1 MARFIFLLL
10 LLIAIAFGVHI
21 YLSETRP
28 AAESPREINREQLKI
43 ILPADSGKAT
53 TGSAAPAAIDVKA
66 EALAVRKMAEAFS
79 GGACVDFSV
88 KPADAARAQTAFAD
102 MKGGDK
108 VASRS
113 VEEFT
118 RYGVSMPA
126 SKDRKTAETLV
137 ASLKKAGLKDVLI
150 LSDNSLSLGVFS
162 NEETANRGYADVVK
176 KAGAAVKGAV
186 VVPRNPQ
193 AKETIFTLREPDT
206 NMIARLTIMQRE
218 YVDSTVKAVTCPVA
232 SIPASASQ
240 SATVT
245 SAKN

>member
-21 YLSETRP
+21 YLSETKP
-28 AAESPREINREQLKI
+28 AAESPREINRDQIKI
-43 ILPADSGKAT
+43 IPPVEPGKA
-53 TGSAAPAAIDVKA
+53 AAGQAASAAIDPIA

-88 KPADAARAQTAFAD
+88 KPADAVRAQTAFAD

-126 SKDRKTAETLV
+126 SKDRKTAEALV
-137 ASLKKAGLKDVLI
+137 ATLKKAGLKDVLI

-162 NEETANRGYADVVK
+162 NEETANRGYVDLVK
-176 KAGAAVKGAV
+176 KAGPAIKNAVI
-186 VVPRNPQ
+186 VPRNPQ
-193 AKETIFTLREPDT
+193 FRETIFTVREPDT

-218 YVDSTVKAVTCPVA
+218 YDGSVVKAVTCPA
-232 SIPASASQ
+232 GTAPQTAA
-240 SATVT
+240 VT
-245 SAKN
+245 PAKN

>member
-21 YLSETRP
+21 YLSETKP
-28 AAESPREINREQLKI
+28 VAESPREINRDQIKI
-43 ILPADSGKAT
+43 IPPAEPAKAA
-53 TGSAAPAAIDVKA
+53 TGQAAPIAIDAKA
-66 EALAVRKMAEAFS
+66 EAQAVRKMAEAFS

-88 KPADAARAQTAFAD
+88 KAADAARAQTAFAE
-102 MKGGDK
+102 MKVGDK

-118 RYGVSMPA
+118 RYGVSIPA
-126 SKDRKTAETLV
+126 SKDRKTAELLV

-162 NEETANRGYADVVK
+162 NEETANRGYADLVK
-176 KAGAAVKGAV
+176 KAGTAVSNAV
-186 VVPRNPQ
+186 IVPRNPQ
-193 AKETIFTLREPDT
+193 SKETIFTLREPDT

-218 YVDSTVKAVTCPVA
+218 YADSSVKAVTCP
-232 SIPASASQ
+232 
-240 SATVT
+240 ATPV
-245 SAKN
+245 KN

>member
-10 LLIAIAFGVHI
+10 LLLAIAFGVHI

-28 AAESPREINREQLKI
+28 KTESPPEINRDQLKI
-43 ILPADSGKAT
+43 IPLEEPRK
-53 TGSAAPAAIDVKA
+53 AAPGQTTPAVLDPRA

-126 SKDRKTAETLV
+126 SKDRKTAEALV

-162 NEETANRGYADVVK
+162 NEETANRGYADLVK
-176 KAGAAVKGAV
+176 KAGAAVKSAV

-193 AKETIFTLREPDT
+193 SKETIFTLREPDT

-218 YVDSTVKAVTCPVA
+218 YVDSTVKAVTCPTA
-232 SIPASASQ
+232 PQSQ
-240 SATVT
+240 TAAVVP
-245 SAKN
+245 AKN

>member
-10 LLIAIAFGVHI
+10 LLLAIAFGVHI
-21 YLSETRP
+21 YLSETKP
-28 AAESPREINREQLKI
+28 KTESPSEVNRDQLKI
-43 ILPADSGKAT
+43 ISPTEPGKAASGQAT
-53 TGSAAPAAIDVKA
+53 PALIDPRA

-118 RYGVSMPA
+118 RYGVSMPV
-126 SKDRKTAETLV
+126 SKDRKTAEALV

-162 NEETANRGYADVVK
+162 NEETANRGYADLAK
-176 KAGAAVKGAV
+176 KAGTAVKNAII
-186 VVPRNPQ
+186 VPRNPQ
-193 AKETIFTLREPDT
+193 SKETIFTLREPDT

-218 YVDSTVKAVTCPVA
+218 YADSAVKAVTCPA
-232 SIPASASQ
+232 APQSQ
-240 SATVT
+240 TAAVVP
-245 SAKN
+245 AKN

>member
-1 MARFIFLLL
+1 MARFISLLL

-28 AAESPREINREQLKI
+28 AAESPREVNRDQLQI
-43 ILPADSGKAT
+43 IPPVDSGKAT
-53 TGSAAPAAIDVKA
+53 SGQTAPSMADAKA

-88 KPADAARAQTAFAD
+88 KPGDAARAQSAFAD
-102 MKGGDK
+102 MKAGDK
-108 VASRS
+108 VASRN

-126 SKDRKTAETLV
+126 SKDRKTAEALV
-137 ASLKKAGLKDVLI
+137 ATLKKAGLKDVLI
-150 LSDNSLSLGVFS
+150 LSDNSLSLGIFS
-162 NEETANRGYADVVK
+162 TEEAANRGYADLVK
-176 KAGAAVKGAV
+176 KAGAQVNNAQ

-193 AKETIFTLREPDT
+193 TKETVFTVREPDT

-218 YVDSTVKAVTCPVA
+218 YVGSTVKAVSCPAGAGQQTAVVV
-232 SIPASASQ
+232 P
-240 SATVT
+240 
-245 SAKN
+245 AKN

>member
-21 YLSETRP
+21 YLSETKP
-28 AAESPREINREQLKI
+28 KTESPSEINRDQLKI
-43 ILPADSGKAT
+43 IPPVEPGKAAPGQT
-53 TGSAAPAAIDVKA
+53 TPVAIDPRA
-66 EALAVRKMAEAFS
+66 EAQAVRKMVEAV
-79 GGACVDFSV
+79 GGAACVDFSV
-88 KPADAARAQTAFAD
+88 KPADTVRAQTAFAD
-102 MKGGDK
+102 MKVGDK
-108 VASRS
+108 VASRN

-137 ASLKKAGLKDVLI
+137 ASLKKSGLKDVLI

-162 NEETANRGYADVVK
+162 NEETANRGYADLVK
-176 KAGAAVKGAV
+176 KAGTAVKSAV

-193 AKETIFTLREPDT
+193 TKETVFTLREPDT
-206 NMIARLTIMQRE
+206 TMIARLTIMQRE

-232 SIPASASQ
+232 SASQ
-240 SATVT
+240 TAAVT
-245 SAKN
+245 PAKN

>member
-28 AAESPREINREQLKI
+28 AAELPREINRDQLQI
-43 ILPADSGKAT
+43 IPPADSGKAASGQT
-53 TGSAAPAAIDVKA
+53 TPNMADAKA
-66 EALAVRKMAEAFS
+66 EAQAVRKMAEAFS

-88 KPADAARAQTAFAD
+88 KPADAARAQSAFAD
-102 MKGGDK
+102 MKAGDK
-108 VASRS
+108 VASRN

-126 SKDRKTAETLV
+126 SRDRKTADALV
-137 ASLKKAGLKDVLI
+137 ATLKKAGLKDVLV

-162 NEETANRGYADVVK
+162 NEEAANRGYGDLVK
-176 KAGAAVKGAV
+176 KAGAAVKNAV

-193 AKETIFTLREPDT
+193 AKETVFTLREPDT

-218 YVDSTVKAVTCPVA
+218 YADSIVKAVTCSAVA
-232 SIPASASQ
+232 TAA
-240 SATVT
+240 ATST
-245 SAKN
+245 KN